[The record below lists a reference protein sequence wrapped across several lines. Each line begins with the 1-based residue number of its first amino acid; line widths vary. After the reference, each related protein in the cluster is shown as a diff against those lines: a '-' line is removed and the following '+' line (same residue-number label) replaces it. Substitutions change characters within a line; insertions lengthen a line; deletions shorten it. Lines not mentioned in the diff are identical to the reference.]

1 MPDTA
6 TLTPTE
12 APDVSTLDRSQIH
25 VGELEGEPL
34 LDADNLV
41 AGYLPGVN
49 ILNGASLTLH
59 DGEIVGIIGPNGAG
73 KSTLL
78 KSLFGLVHI
87 HSGKLTLKG
96 QDITNLRAD
105 KLVSRGVGFVPQ
117 TENVFPS
124 LTIAENMHMGAYQAP
139 KLFNERFDYVCS
151 IFPKLG
157 DRRNQLAGQLSGG
170 ERQMVAM
177 GRALMMQPSVLLLDE
192 PSAGLSPMMQDETF
206 IRVRQ
211 VNRAG
216 VSVVIVEQNA
226 RRCLQICD
234 RGYVLDQGHNAYSG
248 RGRDLMNDPKVIS
261 LYLGNLEEEVEKE
274 NK

>member
-12 APDVSTLDRSQIH
+12 APDVSTLDRSHIH
-25 VGELEGEPL
+25 AGEPL

-105 KLVSRGVGFVPQ
+105 KTPI
-117 TENVFPS
+117 ENE
-124 LTIAENMHMGAYQAP
+124 A
-139 KLFNERFDYVCS
+139 
-151 IFPKLG
+151 
-157 DRRNQLAGQLSGG
+157 
-170 ERQMVAM
+170 
-177 GRALMMQPSVLLLDE
+177 
-192 PSAGLSPMMQDETF
+192 
-206 IRVRQ
+206 
-211 VNRAG
+211 
-216 VSVVIVEQNA
+216 
-226 RRCLQICD
+226 
-234 RGYVLDQGHNAYSG
+234 
-248 RGRDLMNDPKVIS
+248 
-261 LYLGNLEEEVEKE
+261 
-274 NK
+274 